1 MRLEEHATL
10 LMLWE
15 CARMTSPAQGFKYCT
30 CRLTSVICTLSLT
43 KAASRNCL
51 FFLYTLVNITN
62 SRGVA
67 NIEDTG
73 KAGVPSAPV
82 IETLLTLR

>member
-30 CRLTSVICTLSLT
+30 CRLASVICTLSLT
-43 KAASRNCL
+43 KAASRNYV
-51 FFLYTLVNITN
+51 LYTLVNITN
-62 SRGVA
+62 SRGEA
-67 NIEDTG
+67 LIEDTG

-82 IETLLTLR
+82 IETLITLR